1 MPLIM
6 IADDDAAILSVLKDF
21 LESRGHQV
29 VTVADGV
36 AASLKAQEWKP
47 ALIISD
53 IMMPGAYGTTAYKSL
68 ENAGVVPKTPVVFIT
83 SVELEKAR
91 KVVPE
96 NPKTRL
102 LPKPIDL
109 SKLDAAVA
117 ELLAK
122 T

>member
-1 MPLIM
+1 MALIM
-6 IADDDAAILSVLKDF
+6 IADDDSAVLSVLKDF

-36 AASLKAQEWKP
+36 AASLKAQDWKP

-68 ENAGVVPKTPVVFIT
+68 ENAGVVPKTPVIFIT
-83 SVELEKAR
+83 SVEMDKAR
-91 KVVPE
+91 KVVPD

-102 LPKPIDL
+102 LSKPVDL
-109 SKLDAAVA
+109 AKLDAAVA
-117 ELLAK
+117 DLLD
-122 T
+122 